1 MAKLELTL
9 SDLVTRISDFLGDV
23 NGTEPTGTALTLA
36 TGIVARGLR
45 RFLYPI
51 DMRTGTAHEWSFMK
65 QLCRLPLKALV
76 WQYPLPANF
85 SELVSDPVFG
95 DDDLYPAMKKIAPEK
110 MLNLRAAQTTEFA
123 PSFYAIAKTGAGSTL
138 GEQDEIWFYPIPDS
152 TYTVRFWYKLDPLK
166 PEATN
171 EVLPGG
177 AKAAEAII
185 EHCLAVAEQQENDKV
200 GLHTELATR
209 LTQELIVH
217 DARSNDSMLIGNLR
231 FGDSY
236 ARPLVDHSTYETQYN
251 NWYAGE

>member
-1 MAKLELTL
+1 MAKLELSL
-9 SDLVTRISDFLGDV
+9 SELTTRIADFVGDT
-23 NGTEPTGTALTLA
+23 NNAEPTGTALTLA

-123 PSFYAIAKTGAGSTL
+123 PSLQKLEPDQRLASKTKSGST
-138 GEQDEIWFYPIPDS
+138 
-152 TYTVRFWYKLDPLK
+152 RFQTAPTLCGSGI
-166 PEATN
+166 N
-171 EVLPGG
+171 
-177 AKAAEAII
+177 
-185 EHCLAVAEQQENDKV
+185 
-200 GLHTELATR
+200 
-209 LTQELIVH
+209 LIH
-217 DARSNDSMLIGNLR
+217 
-231 FGDSY
+231 
-236 ARPLVDHSTYETQYN
+236 
-251 NWYAGE
+251 

>member
-1 MAKLELTL
+1 MSKLTLTL
-9 SDLVTRISDFLGDV
+9 SEAVSRVSDFLGDTNNTV
-23 NGTEPTGTALTLA
+23 PTGTDLTLA
-36 TGIVARGLR
+36 TDIVARALR

-51 DMRTGTAHEWSFMK
+51 DIRTGTAHEWSFLK
-65 QLCRLPLKALV
+65 QLYRLPLKALT

-110 MLNLRAAQTTEFA
+110 LLNLRAAQTTEFA
-123 PSFYAIAKTGAGSTL
+123 PSFYAIAKAGAGSTL

-152 TYTVRFWYKLDPLK
+152 GYTVRFWYKLDPLK
-166 PEATN
+166 PEAIS

-177 AKAAEAII
+177 VKAAEAII

-217 DARSNDSMLIGNLR
+217 DTRSSDSMLIGSLR
-231 FGDSY
+231 YGDSY

-251 NWYAGE
+251 NWYVGE

>member
-1 MAKLELTL
+1 MSKLTLTL
-9 SDLVTRISDFLGDV
+9 SEAVSRVSDFLGDTNNTV
-23 NGTEPTGTALTLA
+23 PTGTALTLA
-36 TGIVARGLR
+36 TDIVARALR

-51 DMRTGTAHEWSFMK
+51 DARTGTAHEWSFLK
-65 QLCRLPLKALV
+65 QLYRLPLKALT

-110 MLNLRAAQTTEFA
+110 LLNLRAAQTTEFA
-123 PSFYAIAKTGAGSTL
+123 PSFYAIARAGAGSTL

-152 TYTVRFWYKLDPLK
+152 GYTVRFWYKLDPLK
-166 PEATN
+166 PEAIG

-177 AKAAEAII
+177 VKAAEAII

-200 GLHTELATR
+200 GLHTELAAR

-217 DARSNDSMLIGNLR
+217 DTRSNDSMLIGSLR
-231 FGDSY
+231 YGDSY

-251 NWYAGE
+251 NWYVGE